1 MDYIVDA
8 KEMEAIDAY
17 TIDTIGIPQAVL
29 MERAALSVV
38 TAIEE
43 RFGSNARILIVAGSG
58 NNGGDGV
65 AAARILTQ
73 RGYDAELFVIPSKK
87 GGSAAFEK
95 QLAIAKACGVKQV
108 TDCEPAGFDVVCDA
122 VFGTGLSREVTGAY
136 ADVIQRISSAKG
148 FKIAVD
154 IPSGIDAG
162 TGEILGTAFCADL
175 TVTFGYRKKGLLLS
189 EGEKHAGEVKVF
201 DIGFPGQAAEH
212 AAPRFFTYRADEVE
226 KLLPER
232 KRDSNKGSYGKAA
245 IIAGSPDMAGAALL
259 SGEACYRMGTGLVM
273 ICTSRVNREIVQTKL
288 PEAVLCTYDHEDP
301 ADVSDAVDRAISFA
315 DVCVLGPGLST
326 KPFAERV
333 VQQVLERYD
342 GKLIIDADAIN
353 ILSKHR
359 EWLAGAKADI
369 ILTPHMKEMSRL
381 TGLSVD
387 EIKKDMFRA
396 AGDCANTYKCVTV
409 LKDYRTVVSD
419 GNSPSYMNV
428 TGNDGMATG
437 GSGDVLTGVIAG
449 LLAGGLPLA
458 EAARLGVYLHGE
470 AGDAAAEAIGRY
482 GMLAG
487 DMIKNLR
494 RISRQTNEHI
504 S

>member
-38 TAIEE
+38 SAIEE
-43 RFGSNARILIVAGSG
+43 RFGKNARILVVSGSG

-73 RGYDAELFVIPSKK
+73 RGYDAELFVIPSNHC
-87 GGSAAFEK
+87 GSAAFEK
-95 QLAIAKACGVKQV
+95 QLAIAKACGVKMAA
-108 TDCEPAGFDVVCDA
+108 TCDPAGFDVVCDA
-122 VFGTGLSREVTGAY
+122 IFGTGLSREVTGVY
-136 ADVIQRISSAKG
+136 ADVIKKISSAKG
-148 FKIAVD
+148 VRIAVD

-162 TGEILGTAFCADL
+162 TGEVLGTAFCADL

-189 EGEKHAGEVKVF
+189 EGEKHAGEVSVF

-226 KLLPER
+226 RMLPVR
-232 KRDSNKGSYGKAA
+232 RRNSNKGSYGKAA

-259 SGEACYRMGTGLVM
+259 SGEACYRMGTGLLM
-273 ICTSRVNREIVQTKL
+273 ICTSAVNREIVQTKL
-288 PEAVLCTYDHEDP
+288 PEAVLCSYDHEDP
-301 ADVSDAVDRAISFA
+301 AGISGAIDRALSFA

-326 KPFAERV
+326 KEFAEQIVR
-333 VQQVLERYD
+333 QVLESYE
-342 GKLIIDADAIN
+342 GKLVIDADAIN

-359 EWLAGAKADI
+359 DWLSGAKAEI
-369 ILTPHMKEMSRL
+369 ILTPHIKEMSRL

-419 GNSPSYMNV
+419 GNSPSYMNL

-449 LLAGGLPLA
+449 LLAGGISTKKAA
-458 EAARLGVYLHGE
+458 ELGVYLHGE
-470 AGDAAAEAIGRY
+470 AGDAAAGSTGRY

-494 RISRQTNEHI
+494 RISGQTNEHL